1 MNPKDFIEQLKDYA
15 DIADASYALLH
26 YINENEDI
34 DYFLDELKSKNPNES
49 VKPPARWVYA
59 DGIKL
64 GYEITKENTQ
74 DKEIQ
79 KLIEKNKRKLGQPT
93 AYALAIEA
101 RFSQDI
107 KIKNL
112 SKDKPEPINNEIQNL
127 IHRRKEDSK
136 ATQQQILVATTKEK
150 QDKDSDLTY
159 HLSTRTKNFVN
170 RFKLLHHTSLESFFS
185 QSGFSATLFYDT
197 KATSKDA
204 EYIFAIRGSN
214 DANDIIT
221 DLKDI
226 FASKSNPKEQYFD
239 MLLFYQD
246 CIKQGYITETTP
258 LIVVGHSLGGALAQ
272 LFALSFATAESANII
287 KGVYTYNA
295 PGAKTLQVPYN
306 INPMPHYIIHFTKQ
320 DLLRDESINYKLNQ
334 ALNEYYNIF
343 LQYEKQNSITHNFER
358 ELEKQLWDKA
368 YALKKEQGDNF
379 YLGIYFDSFNA
390 MLPYVTLLKQEEDY
404 RHYSVLPY
412 YYRLYQNYKERKP
425 LASFES
431 TYHIETKEDAKDFIP
446 VLGYPNNATQHLW
459 TDIDGYYYAINIGGI
474 TGIPSH
480 YLKYTARTLYFYS
493 YLLEL
498 ECNDT
503 TIHRSIAYRK
513 TKGTSANNA
522 TTNTTQNTHTDS
534 TTDNNTNTSTQTHD
548 TLADYLHELNVF
560 MDNIRIAMNILV
572 YEIDRENQ
580 KKYERFKKEQAWYE
594 KTPKHNDIDFLA
606 LLISQ
611 INEIAYKLEALKE
624 DSNIYFTP
632 SIDKENI
639 IEALLQFIESNYF
652 IQIFDNELL
661 RKMRNQCKANAKVS
675 IQEKLSLATCQPFSV
690 VSGNE
695 TSYINDSNYHEIYG
709 YKGLGDLLSQEW
721 HEEFTNGKYK
731 IAKGLYFNGNTYSS
745 FTKYMIHNA
754 KEKEVIC

>member
-15 DIADASYALLH
+15 DVADASYALLH
-26 YINENEDI
+26 YIDENEEI
-34 DYFLDELKSKNPNES
+34 DYFLDELKSKNPNKS

-107 KIKNL
+107 KIKNP

-127 IHRRKEDSK
+127 IHRPKEDSK

-170 RFKLLHHTSLESFFS
+170 RFKLLHHTALESFFT

-197 KATSKDA
+197 KATSKDL
-204 EYIFAIRGSN
+204 EYIFVIRGSN

-272 LFALSFATAESANII
+272 LFALSFATAESASII

-306 INPMPHYIIHFTKQ
+306 TNPDSHYIIHFTKQ

-431 TYHIETKEDAKDFIP
+431 TYHIETKDNAKDFIP

-480 YLKYTARTLYFYS
+480 YLKYAIRTLYFYS

-498 ECNDT
+498 ESNDT
-503 TIHRSIAYRK
+503 TIHRSIAHRK
-513 TKGTSANNA
+513 AKKTSANNA

-534 TTDNNTNTSTQTHD
+534 TTDNNTNTQTHN

-624 DSNIYFTP
+624 DSNTYFTP

>member
-15 DIADASYALLH
+15 DVADASYAMLH
-26 YINENEDI
+26 CIDENEVFDPR
-34 DYFLDELKSKNPNES
+34 DDEFRAKI
-49 VKPPARWVYA
+49 PAFELQGRWVYA

-64 GYEITKENTQ
+64 GHEIKEENINKSVLAKQ
-74 DKEIQ
+74 LFNDKKI
-79 KLIEKNKRKLGQPT
+79 KLGQPT

-107 KIKNL
+107 EIKKDENKKPKKIDNR
-112 SKDKPEPINNEIQNL
+112 IQNF
-127 IHRRKEDSK
+127 IKRPDDDADIS
-136 ATQQQILVATTKEK
+136 QQKILVATTKEK

-170 RFKLLHHTSLESFFS
+170 RFKLLHHTALESFFT

-204 EYIFAIRGSN
+204 EYIFVIRGSN

-272 LFALSFATAESANII
+272 LFALSFATAENANII

-306 INPMPHYIIHFTKQ
+306 TNPDSHYIIHFTKQ

-334 ALNEYYNIF
+334 ALNEYYDTY
-343 LQYEKQNSITHNFER
+343 LQYERQNSITHNFER

-390 MLPYVTLLKQEEDY
+390 MLPYVTLLEQEEDY
-404 RHYSVLPY
+404 RHYFVLSY
-412 YYRLYQNYKERKP
+412 YHRLYKNYKERKP

-431 TYHIETKEDAKDFIP
+431 TYHIETKDNAKDFIP

-480 YLKYTARTLYFYS
+480 YLKYAIRTLYFYS

-498 ECNDT
+498 ESNHT
-503 TIHRSIAYRK
+503 TIQRSIAHRK
-513 TKGTSANNA
+513 AKRTSANNA

-534 TTDNNTNTSTQTHD
+534 TTDTNTNTPTQTHD

-624 DSNIYFTP
+624 DSNTYFTP
-632 SIDKENI
+632 SIDKEHI
-639 IEALLQFIESNYF
+639 IEALLEFIESNYF
-652 IQIFDNELL
+652 IQILDNELL
-661 RKMRNQCKANAKVS
+661 RKMRNQCRANAKVS

>member
-15 DIADASYALLH
+15 DVADASYALLH

-197 KATSKDA
+197 KATSKDL
-204 EYIFAIRGSN
+204 EYIFVIRGSN

-390 MLPYVTLLKQEEDY
+390 MLPYVTLLEQEEDY
-404 RHYSVLPY
+404 RHYFVLSY
-412 YYRLYQNYKERKP
+412 YHRLYKNYKERKP

-431 TYHIETKEDAKDFIP
+431 TYHIETKDNAKDFIP

-480 YLKYTARTLYFYS
+480 YLKYAIRTLYFYS

-498 ECNDT
+498 ESNDT
-503 TIHRSIAYRK
+503 TIQRSIAHRK
-513 TKGTSANNA
+513 AKRTSANSA

-534 TTDNNTNTSTQTHD
+534 TTDTNTNTQTHD

-580 KKYERFKKEQAWYE
+580 EKYERFQKQKAWYE
-594 KTPKHNDIDFLA
+594 KTPKYNDIDFLA

-624 DSNIYFTP
+624 DSNIYFTL
-632 SIDKENI
+632 SIDKEHI
-639 IEALLQFIESNYF
+639 IEALLEFIESNYF